1 MISDEALMLDFQ
13 KGAREAFEE
22 LFARYRQPLY
32 GFFRRRLASRERAE
46 DLTQEIFLVVMRA
59 TSRYEPRSLVRT
71 YLYGIAL
78 KLLAAE
84 GRKQERNAVSADLDR
99 VAVANDTP
107 DEMLWVLSNARNTER
122 RLTDLLRQRTG
133 KLADIL
139 AVEKEIDSVRGEIER
154 MEAEKKN
161 LASRVYFATLNI
173 KVMEDY
179 KAQLQVVPGSTLTRF
194 RNAAVEGY
202 QSMVEGLVSVLL
214 FLFTY
219 GPSLLISGT
228 RSCFFRPVA
237 SGEDSTGT

>member
-1 MISDEALMLDFQ
+1 
-13 KGAREAFEE
+13 
-22 LFARYRQPLY
+22 
-32 GFFRRRLASRERAE
+32 
-46 DLTQEIFLVVMRA
+46 
-59 TSRYEPRSLVRT
+59 
-71 YLYGIAL
+71 
-78 KLLAAE
+78 
-84 GRKQERNAVSADLDR
+84 
-99 VAVANDTP
+99 
-107 DEMLWVLSNARNTER
+107 
-122 RLTDLLRQRTG
+122 
-133 KLADIL
+133 
-139 AVEKEIDSVRGEIER
+139 